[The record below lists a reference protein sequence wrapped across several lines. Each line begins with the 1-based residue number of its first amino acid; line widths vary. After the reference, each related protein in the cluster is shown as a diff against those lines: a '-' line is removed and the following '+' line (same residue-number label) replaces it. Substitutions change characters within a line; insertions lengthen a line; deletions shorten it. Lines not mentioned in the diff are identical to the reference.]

1 MILNDNVPVR
11 KDTGDNPLILVNYS
25 LVIEYTASIP
35 QVRDKSNF
43 SC

>member
-25 LVIEYTASIP
+25 LVIEIHCFYPSGEG
-35 QVRDKSNF
+35 
-43 SC
+43 